1 MLKCLCKIS
10 EIRESAATTESARS
24 LEVFF
29 FTVGATFD
37 RKCDNILHV
46 THAIAS
52 DSTFNDVMNL

>member
-1 MLKCLCKIS
+1 MFVYKIS

-37 RKCDNILHV
+37 R
-46 THAIAS
+46 
-52 DSTFNDVMNL
+52 